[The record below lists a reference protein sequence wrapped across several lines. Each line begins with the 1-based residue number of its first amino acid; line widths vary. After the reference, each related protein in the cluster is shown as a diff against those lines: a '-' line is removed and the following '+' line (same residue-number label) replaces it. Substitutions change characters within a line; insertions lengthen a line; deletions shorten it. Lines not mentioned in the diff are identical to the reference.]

1 MGEAVARES
10 ETLSFGSG
18 LDSQADYLQASYS
31 VWAVIF
37 SILKQ
42 SQWYQPHKAT
52 LIIKWELQMHT
63 DIKLYSW
70 RLE

>member
-31 VWAVIF
+31 V
-37 SILKQ
+37 
-42 SQWYQPHKAT
+42 
-52 LIIKWELQMHT
+52 
-63 DIKLYSW
+63 
-70 RLE
+70 